1 VGKKEAKNLKESRE
15 EYMEGFGGK
24 NETDKS
30 YNYIIISKGKIEKKG
45 KERKE
50 VYQKQIKQYKTN
62 KKYKQN

>member
-1 VGKKEAKNLKESRE
+1 
-15 EYMEGFGGK
+15 MEGFGGK